1 MARSSTEERASVFS
15 SIIKSSI
22 LERGMTLSSILPTQS
37 DRGFSSRTGHG
48 VTIWLT
54 GLSGA
59 GKSTIANA
67 LADVLRQ
74 RGAPTEVLDGDEVR
88 DNLSQG
94 LGFSRADRDT
104 NIRRIAYVAALLT
117 RNGVTVIT
125 AAISPYVE
133 ARAKARQT
141 IGEFLE
147 VFVNTSVDTCI
158 QRDPKGLY
166 QKAIAGT
173 ITSFTGIS
181 DPYEAPEAPDLEI
194 VTERQTVAEAVDHI
208 LALLVR
214 RGYLAP
220 EHTSHIRAAE
230 HVEIS

>member
-1 MARSSTEERASVFS
+1 VTDKAS
-15 SIIKSSI
+15 
-22 LERGMTLSSILPTQS
+22 Q
-37 DRGFSSRTGHG
+37 GF
-48 VTIWLT
+48 TIWLT

-59 GKSTIANA
+59 GKSTIAHSLEQA
-67 LADVLRQ
+67 LRERQ
-74 RGAPTEVLDGDEVR
+74 RHVEILDGDEVR
-88 DNLSQG
+88 ENLSKG
-94 LGFSRADRDT
+94 LGFSKEDRDT

-166 QKAIAGT
+166 QKAIAGV

-181 DPYEAPEAPDLEI
+181 DPYEAPAAPDLEI

-220 EHTSHIRAAE
+220 EHRSHIRAAE
-230 HVEIS
+230 HVEVS